1 MDRDGTSVTESQL
14 AILRGAACQPNT
26 EALQSL
32 DEHHQLVQSGAEMMI
47 SEAPSVGGALGRPS
61 GARFRTYER
70 LKAYADEVRDTLFDT
85 PELRRS
91 IDQIYRFP
99 LRQAA
104 VDALNRQLRSG
115 IDDRMLAELVITLRD
130 EDGLCIVEG
139 ERDTRE
145 PQIICSMGARRS
157 YALKPIK
164 RMNNDQVN
172 G

>member
-1 MDRDGTSVTESQL
+1 MPWHGWTETETSVTESQL

-91 IDQIYRFP
+91 IDQIYRFSVAP
-99 LRQAA
+99 SRG
-104 VDALNRQLRSG
+104 R
-115 IDDRMLAELVITLRD
+115 
-130 EDGLCIVEG
+130 C
-139 ERDTRE
+139 
-145 PQIICSMGARRS
+145 PQS
-157 YALKPIK
+157 PTP
-164 RMNNDQVN
+164 
-172 G
+172 